1 MITSNTTVPAEA
13 VSVIEKVSG
22 PTKTGGRSFAS
33 IAVRV
38 TAMVVDSR
46 SSSSF
51 AENLSVTFDHPDGWA
66 VVCDGFGALSS
77 GAVANIVLEPGHIVN
92 VERTLGCSV
101 LQSKGPSSGDLTTTV
116 RTSDDVLVTS
126 QTRSLA
132 WNEPP
137 EEQGLSG
144 QVIALSG
151 GGILVLIG
159 VVSLVL
165 LRNRSNDEEEVN
177 DETAALQGPTA
188 TVEPVVEQQPTPAVA
203 TRSLSWRGV

>member
-1 MITSNTTVPAEA
+1 M
-13 VSVIEKVSG
+13 
-22 PTKTGGRSFAS
+22 
-33 IAVRV
+33 
-38 TAMVVDSR
+38 
-46 SSSSF
+46 
-51 AENLSVTFDHPDGWA
+51 
-66 VVCDGFGALSS
+66 
-77 GAVANIVLEPGHIVN
+77 
-92 VERTLGCSV
+92 
-101 LQSKGPSSGDLTTTV
+101 
-116 RTSDDVLVTS
+116 VTS

-159 VVSLVL
+159 VVSLLL

-203 TRSLSWRGV
+203 GPPATVARGPPLPDTGLPDGWTMDQWEHYGQQWLNQQERSQH